1 MEINLEA
8 RGCCG
13 RSPVP
18 LPDLT
23 LCLPLFVKS
32 EDEHSLDLP
41 TILHIVKSN
50 ASCPQLLVLGFC
62 NNGIGIGLGD
72 VMGLLDIFFSH
83 LAPPYTGYRRCQTS
97 SNLSIEPLILN
108 LPPRLYQNQ
117 FQLLDFTSSIE
128 VHI

>member
-1 MEINLEA
+1 MEINLESI
-8 RGCCG
+8 GCCG

-23 LCLPLFVKS
+23 LYLPLFVKS
-32 EDEHSLDLP
+32 EHEHSLDLP
-41 TILHIVKSN
+41 TILQIVKSN

-72 VMGLLDIFFSH
+72 VMGLLDIFFPL

>member
-41 TILHIVKSN
+41 TILQLVKSN
-50 ASCPQLLVLGFC
+50 ASSPQLLVLRFY
-62 NNGIGIGLGD
+62 NNGIGIGVAD
-72 VMGLLDIFFSH
+72 VMGFSSPSLLLHTPGIEGVK
-83 LAPPYTGYRRCQTS
+83 LRAICQS
-97 SNLSIEPLILN
+97 SL
-108 LPPRLYQNQ
+108 
-117 FQLLDFTSSIE
+117 
-128 VHI
+128 

>member
-23 LCLPLFVKS
+23 LYLPLFVKS
-32 EDEHSLDLP
+32 EDEHSLDLLN
-41 TILHIVKSN
+41 I
-50 ASCPQLLVLGFC
+50 FC
-62 NNGIGIGLGD
+62 TNGIGIAVAD

-108 LPPRLYQNQ
+108 LPPGCIKTN
-117 FQLLDFTSSIE
+117 SNC
-128 VHI
+128 

>member
-32 EDEHSLDLP
+32 EHEQSLDLP
-41 TILHIVKSN
+41 TILQIVKSN

-72 VMGLLDIFFSH
+72 VMGLLDIFFSL

>member
-41 TILHIVKSN
+41 TILQIVKSN
-50 ASCPQLLVLGFC
+50 ASCPQLLVLMFC
-62 NNGIGIGLGD
+62 TIGIGIGVAD
-72 VMGLLDIFFSH
+72 VMGLLDIFFSL